1 MQRLD
6 PSLAVERN
14 KYEQQL
20 ADQGIRYGSPAYED
34 AMRNYSMQANDAR
47 LGVIGQA
54 GQEQTRLSEMAR
66 AAGEFTNKAQ
76 QQAY

>member
-1 MQRLD
+1 MQQ
-6 PSLAVERN
+6 ERN

-20 ADQGIRYGSPAYED
+20 SDQGIRYGSPAYEN

-54 GQEQTRLSEMAR
+54 GQEQQRLSDGACR
-66 AAGEFTNKAQ
+66 W
-76 QQAY
+76 